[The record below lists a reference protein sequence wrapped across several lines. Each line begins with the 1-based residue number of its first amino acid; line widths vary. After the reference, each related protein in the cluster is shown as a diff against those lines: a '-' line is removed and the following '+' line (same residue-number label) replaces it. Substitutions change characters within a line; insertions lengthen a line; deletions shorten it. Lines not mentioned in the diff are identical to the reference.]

1 MISAIIKVEVSVISR
16 CELKAEADNTYR
28 DLDYSDITKTESNN
42 CFITH
47 CFEMNNDKHTVAWN
61 RFELPSEIMH
71 CACILQISRLR
82 LFPKLS
88 VGS

>member
-1 MISAIIKVEVSVISR
+1 MKVELSVISR
-16 CELKAEADNTYR
+16 REPRAEADNTYR
-28 DLDYSDITKTESNN
+28 DLDYSDIAKTESTN

-47 CFEMNNDKHTVAWN
+47 GKWITTNPPPLHRTDLT
-61 RFELPSEIMH
+61 ELLLEIMH
-71 CACILQISRLR
+71 CAHILQISKLR